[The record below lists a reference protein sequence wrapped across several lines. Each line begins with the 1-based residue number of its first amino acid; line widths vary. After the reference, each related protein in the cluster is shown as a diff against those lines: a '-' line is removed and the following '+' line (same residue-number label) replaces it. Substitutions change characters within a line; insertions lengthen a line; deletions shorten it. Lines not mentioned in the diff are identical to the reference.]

1 MSSVNFHVPSPVQQ
15 SSRRAEG
22 QQKRRQHAANN
33 NLEQSQ
39 IRSSGAKT
47 PSREAAA
54 QNRSTRRRAKWIVKS
69 ICTGIE
75 KIFRERIFAFNEIL
89 AMASFGTSKG
99 HGHLSGSGPQ
109 SFYLSGMV
117 TRHIGTL
124 APAPAND
131 PPDEPGFNGPPEKVR
146 RLDTADQQIVPL
158 LDGMLRHHNRR
169 VKLFLTAQEVMDSDA
184 SHTYQ
189 LRLLAPRNRD
199 PRTYNLPTQDEVA
212 AILPGEETEYR
223 SSTRDIVVR
232 LPQSPNKNS
241 RGIQLIHDGH
251 PASNFVAD
259 AWAVT
264 EQERLFWMRTNQQ
277 KLRAEQYYS
286 SLQVSLAEGLDPAQI
301 GKRVISPSSQGS
313 PRQMVQL
320 YQDAMAIVRVFSA
333 PDIFIT
339 MTCNLAWSEIVNAL
353 LPGQTASDR
362 PDIVTRIFHG
372 KLKALLADQF
382 PSTRSSLNVN
392 PRVLHHQLVTLH
404 AHWTSVTIGDPIPKR
419 GGGGGGGGHPPWPA
433 WENDIDSNKYH
444 MFYNKAREG
453 SCNGRKVAK
462 SYATPLPV
470 NVDGHVK
477 LYMHTISRGPPVKG
491 TRSLSSLTD
500 SESKL
505 KGSNGVF
512 AGEERLLKGLRP
524 RDAAAPRARTS
535 VRPVG
540 SRSSLPLRCKQPP
553 YPLLCKVVSHP
564 LLRARANFS
573 RLALSRLAV
582 SS

>member
-69 ICTGIE
+69 ICTGSHVLNVARQSSIARDRNLPPPPPPELLALLTGEGPVE

-372 KLKALLADQF
+372 KLKALLAD
-382 PSTRSSLNVN
+382 V
-392 PRVLHHQLVTLH
+392 
-404 AHWTSVTIGDPIPKR
+404 
-419 GGGGGGGGHPPWPA
+419 
-433 WENDIDSNKYH
+433 
-444 MFYNKAREG
+444 
-453 SCNGRKVAK
+453 
-462 SYATPLPV
+462 
-470 NVDGHVK
+470 
-477 LYMHTISRGPPVKG
+477 
-491 TRSLSSLTD
+491 
-500 SESKL
+500 
-505 KGSNGVF
+505 
-512 AGEERLLKGLRP
+512 
-524 RDAAAPRARTS
+524 
-535 VRPVG
+535 
-540 SRSSLPLRCKQPP
+540 
-553 YPLLCKVVSHP
+553 
-564 LLRARANFS
+564 
-573 RLALSRLAV
+573 
-582 SS
+582 